1 MNKGKTIFAQIMS
14 LINEYE
20 FKNVSTATKV
30 TGMLS
35 NSIVV
40 TSSW

>member
-1 MNKGKTIFAQIMS
+1 MS

-20 FKNVSTATKV
+20 FKKCVDRYKGDRHAIKFKV